1 MNIQQEIENR
11 EQLFQ
16 QYWTKYLPEQQPSL
30 LYQAARHLP
39 LGGGKRLRPF
49 LCMVA
54 CQSVGGDQTKTLPFA
69 AALELLHNFTLV
81 HDDIMDNS
89 TLRRKLPTVHIKFSE
104 PAAILAGD
112 LLFTKSFEAMH
123 DLDVDCSIFKTLNH
137 HLIQCVI
144 RICEGQQFDVD
155 FEQQKMI
162 TQEQYIDMIMRKTGV
177 LFELSSMSGALIG
190 NANEQQLNALSEY
203 GLCLGYSF
211 QIWDDY
217 LDISSNK
224 ETLGKDIGNDIRNG
238 KKTLIAVHGLQNAT
252 GEHKK
257 ILDTCFGKADATDE
271 DIQQVYTVLTQLGS
285 IEYAKQK
292 ALEYSNKAKQLLSI
306 LPESQAKQILFQLA
320 DYSIQREK

>member
-1 MNIQQEIENR
+1 MNLQQEIEKR
-11 EQLFQ
+11 ENLFQ
-16 QYWTKYLPEQQPSL
+16 QYWMKYLPEQQPLL

-54 CQSVGGDQTKTLPFA
+54 CQSVGGDQTKSLPFA

-89 TLRRKLPTVHIKFSE
+89 TLRRNVPTVHIQYSE

-112 LLFTKSFEAMH
+112 LLFAKAFQAMH
-123 DLDVDCSIFKTLNH
+123 ELDVECSVFKQLNR
-137 HLIQCVI
+137 HLIQCVLH
-144 RICEGQQFDVD
+144 ICEGQQLDVD
-155 FEQQKMI
+155 FEQQKII
-162 TQEQYIDMIMRKTGV
+162 TQEQYLDMIMRKTGV
-177 LFELSSMSGALIG
+177 LFELSSMGGALIG
-190 NANEQQLNALSEY
+190 NANPQQLNALTQY

-217 LDISSNK
+217 LDISSDK
-224 ETLGKDIGNDIRNG
+224 QTLGKDIGNDIRNG
-238 KKTLIAVHGLQNAT
+238 KKTLIAVHALQHAT
-252 GEHKK
+252 GEHKT
-257 ILDTCFGKADATDE
+257 ILDTCFGKADATEE
-271 DIQQVYTVLTQLGS
+271 DIQQVYQVLTQTGS

-292 ALEYSNKAKQLLSI
+292 ALHYNQQAKQLLSI
-306 LPESQAKQILFQLA
+306 LPESQAKQTLIELA